1 MTNEEVAL
9 KQMNRGNKKY
19 SLQKE
24 MTSVERGI
32 MTDEQRTEHIR
43 MCNLAVY
50 TLNKQIV
57 NMLYTQA
64 RMCHS
69 IMFLQTSS
77 NDAIRDNRKAIDDD
91 FFVAQQIIETDQIK

>member
-1 MTNEEVAL
+1 
-9 KQMNRGNKKY
+9 
-19 SLQKE
+19 
-24 MTSVERGI
+24 
-32 MTDEQRTEHIR
+32 MTDEQKTDHIR
-43 MCNLAVY
+43 MVNLAIY

-77 NDAIRDNRKAIDDD
+77 DEAIRDNRKPLHDDY
-91 FFVAQQIIETDQIK
+91 FVAQQIIETDQIK